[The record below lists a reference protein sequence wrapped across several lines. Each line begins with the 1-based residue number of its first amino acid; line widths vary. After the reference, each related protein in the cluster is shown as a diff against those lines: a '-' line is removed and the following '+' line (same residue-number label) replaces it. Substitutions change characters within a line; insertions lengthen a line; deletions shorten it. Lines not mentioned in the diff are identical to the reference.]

1 MKYLFNDAQKE
12 IIKKVGYDPDKDY
25 DDNEV
30 EEFVE
35 KIADYLMDH
44 GFDKD
49 YVANEIGNI
58 CEDII
63 TILTK

>member
-1 MKYLFNDAQKE
+1 MKYVFNERQKN
-12 IIKKVGYDPDKDY
+12 IIRKVGYDPDMNY
-25 DDNEV
+25 DNSEV
-30 EEFVE
+30 DELVE

-44 GFDKD
+44 GFNKD
-49 YVANEIGNI
+49 YVANGTGNL